1 MYFHFE
7 NKETPIDTRIFTE
20 LTPTPHL
27 HTHIE
32 LIRVEG
38 GDTVAFAD
46 NRSGACRKGDVFIAF
61 PNQIHYYH
69 DGEPPTGDLLIFSPE
84 LVPEFGE
91 VFGGQV
97 PVSPVLPGAGEDPK
111 VRECLREL
119 LRLEGEPRD
128 LYREPL
134 VRAYLLILCSRLLPR
149 MELAPAVKCDTD
161 TLKAVIQYCTE
172 NYSREISLQT
182 LSDSLYISK
191 YYISHLFG
199 QRLKVSFCDYIN
211 ALRVRRACELL
222 RQGGLS
228 VTEVAFAVG
237 YNSTRSF
244 DRCFK
249 KIQKVSPQSY
259 RLRKGSQAVSGAF
272 SNRA

>member
-1 MYFHFE
+1 M
-7 NKETPIDTRIFTE
+7 RIGT
-20 LTPTPHL
+20 
-27 HTHIE
+27 
-32 LIRVEG
+32 VEIQG
-38 GDTVAFAD
+38 RAALAPMAGVADRAF
-46 NRSGACRKGDVFIAF
+46 RKICVD
-61 PNQIHYYH
+61 Y
-69 DGEPPTGDLLIFSPE
+69 
-84 LVPEFGE
+84 
-91 VFGGQV
+91 
-97 PVSPVLPGAGEDPK
+97 GAGYVVGEMVSCKGLCFQDAK
-111 VRECLREL
+111 SREL

-128 LYREPL
+128 PYQEPL

-259 RLRKGSQAVSGAF
+259 RLRKGSQAVSGDF

>member
-7 NKETPIDTRIFTE
+7 NKETPIDARIFTE

-32 LIRVEG
+32 LIRVEQ

-46 NRSGACRKGDVFIAF
+46 NRSGPCREGDVFIAF

-69 DGEPPTGDLLIFSPE
+69 DGEPPAGDLLIFSPE

-91 VFGGQV
+91 IFGSQI
-97 PVSPVLPGAGEDPK
+97 PASPVIPGAGRDPK

-119 LRLEGEPRD
+119 LRLEDARTDPF
-128 LYREPL
+128 REPL
-134 VRAYLLILCSRLLPR
+134 VRAYLLILCSRLIPQ
-149 MELAPAVKCDTD
+149 MELAPTVKCDTD
-161 TLKAVIQYCTE
+161 ALKAVIQYCTE
-172 NYSREISLQT
+172 NYTREISLQT

-259 RLRKGSQAVSGAF
+259 RLRKENQTVSGAL

>member
-1 MYFHFE
+1 MFL
-7 NKETPIDTRIFTE
+7 N
-20 LTPTPHL
+20 
-27 HTHIE
+27 
-32 LIRVEG
+32 
-38 GDTVAFAD
+38 
-46 NRSGACRKGDVFIAF
+46 
-61 PNQIHYYH
+61 
-69 DGEPPTGDLLIFSPE
+69 
-84 LVPEFGE
+84 
-91 VFGGQV
+91 
-97 PVSPVLPGAGEDPK
+97 
-111 VRECLREL
+111 LREIIEIPGGSVPFECDL
-119 LRLEGEPRD
+119 ETEGLDFPQIKDYKAKPYAEGRVYNEAGVLRLEGEPRD
-128 LYREPL
+128 PYQEPL

-259 RLRKGSQAVSGAF
+259 RLRKGSQAVSGDF